1 MTDLRPLSGVRVLDV
16 SRMVAGPTCC
26 FWLAALGAEVIRI
39 ESPDGDVG
47 WRTVPRVGPDGDHEG
62 ALGPRDIPLSPLRKH
77 RGKRSVVLDLT
88 TEPGRELLRRLVATS
103 DVLVENHKPGT
114 MDGWGIGWSAL
125 EPINPRLIY
134 VAITGYGVDGPY
146 RDKAAMDPVIQ
157 AVSGIMAR
165 NGEPDGPPTRVA
177 ATIGDQLPG
186 VWAALGVFAA
196 LRQRDADGRG
206 QVVDVSMLDALV
218 ALSWDDPLDLYEDQ
232 GLPERVGSGDPRGA
246 PFGVFRTAD
255 GWVALVAAADGQWS
269 RLARVIGGAA
279 LDDRWRVHRERAVHR
294 KELESIVAGWCAT
307 QHTADV
313 VAALEPIDVPVGA
326 VNPPWWARRDPHIA
340 HRGTLE
346 LLRHPDREEPTRWL
360 GPTLPV
366 QFSRAERSTTPAEPL
381 GASTDQVMRELLGL
395 GDDEIATFAAKGAFG
410 ERRD

>member
-1 MTDLRPLSGVRVLDV
+1 MNDLRPLSGVRVLDV
-16 SRMVAGPTCC
+16 SRVVAGPTCC
-26 FWLAALGAEVIRI
+26 FWLASLGAEVIRV

-47 WRTVPRVGPDGDHEG
+47 WKTVPRVGPHDDHDGP
-62 ALGPRDIPLSPLRKH
+62 LGPRDIPLSPLRKH

-88 TEPGRELLRRLVATS
+88 TEPGRELLRRLVVTC

-114 MDGWGIGWSAL
+114 MDEWGIGWSAL
-125 EPINPRLIY
+125 ERINPRLIY
-134 VAITGYGVDGPY
+134 VAITGYGADGPY

-157 AVSGIMAR
+157 AVSGLMAR
-165 NGEPDGPPTRVA
+165 NGEPDGPPTRVG

-196 LRQRDADGRG
+196 LRQRDVDGRG
-206 QVVDVSMLDALV
+206 QYVDVSMLDALV

-232 GLPERVGSGDPRGA
+232 GLPERMGAGDPRGA

-269 RLARVIGGAA
+269 RLAQLLGGDA
-279 LDDRWRVHRERAVHR
+279 LDERWRSHRERAVNREHI
-294 KELESIVAGWCAT
+294 EALVADWCAT
-307 QHTADV
+307 RRTADV
-313 VAALEPIDVPVGA
+313 VDAIERIEVPVGA

-346 LLRHPDREEPTRWL
+346 RLRHPDRDEPTRWL

-366 QFSRAERSTTPAEPL
+366 HFSRTATSTTPAEPL
-381 GASTDQVMRELLGL
+381 GASTTPVLRDLLGM
-395 GDDEIATFAAKGAFG
+395 GDDDIARFAAEGAFG
-410 ERRD
+410 APRE